1 MTRLLRLLAVTLLA
15 GAALVVPSSP
25 ASADYG
31 CPGGRVVWRPFNNS
45 NGELAAVAQA
55 YDTADGKCVNLVAK
69 GQYYGRNK
77 WMRVKVCNSRRENC
91 KVDKGYFDYYAGPVY
106 YSAHCVWARVKMN
119 DGYGNTIMD
128 LWVPFGCN

>member
-1 MTRLLRLLAVTLLA
+1 MRRIQRNTWISLDVMQFH
-15 GAALVVPSSP
+15 
-25 ASADYG
+25 
-31 CPGGRVVWRPFNNS
+31 GRPTISLGSETF
-45 NGELAAVAQA
+45 
-55 YDTADGKCVNLVAK
+55 DGHGDDGTCVNLVAK
-69 GQYYGRNK
+69 GQYYGRTK